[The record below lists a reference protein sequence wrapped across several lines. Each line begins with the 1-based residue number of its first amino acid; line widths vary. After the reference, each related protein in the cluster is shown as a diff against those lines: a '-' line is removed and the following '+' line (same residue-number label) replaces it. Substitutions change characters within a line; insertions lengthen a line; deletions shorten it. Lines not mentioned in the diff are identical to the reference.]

1 MLGAHPIYPVL
12 LSTDLA
18 ATKDFYHD
26 RLGLE
31 IRNEN
36 EEALTFSCGAGTQ
49 FTVTK
54 STVGTADSQTQMS

>member
-18 ATKDFYHD
+18 ATKEFYHD

-31 IRNEN
+31 ILNEN
-36 EEALTFSCGAGTQ
+36 EDALTFGCVREHSSA
-49 FTVTK
+49 
-54 STVGTADSQTQMS
+54 